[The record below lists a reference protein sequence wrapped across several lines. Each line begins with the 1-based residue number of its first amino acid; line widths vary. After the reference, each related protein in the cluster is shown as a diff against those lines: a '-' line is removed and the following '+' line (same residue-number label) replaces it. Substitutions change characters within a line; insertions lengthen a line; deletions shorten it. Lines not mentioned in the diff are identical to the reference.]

1 VEAGASFGTGT
12 GYRASFLHKVYLHD
26 TVFRRGRRRME
37 VRTFS
42 TADSLNRF
50 PPVTEVTFKHWQ
62 SHANGESD

>member
-1 VEAGASFGTGT
+1 
-12 GYRASFLHKVYLHD
+12 
-26 TVFRRGRRRME
+26 ME